1 LLLKYQRRSLGKKRP
16 DSRIILVLAAIVLV
30 IQVLNV
36 LLGVVLSLLAVN
48 EVQALGLG
56 ELVDLST
63 GNTNKEL
70 LGELMGDW
78 LACNVLGLQ
87 FTLELALQPTLL
99 ALSVL
104 EDLEGTEGCGTS

>member
-1 LLLKYQRRSLGKKRP
+1 M
-16 DSRIILVLAAIVLV
+16 LVV
-30 IQVLNV
+30 QVLNI

-87 FTLELALQPTLL
+87 FTPELALQRTLL

-104 EDLEGTEGCGTS
+104 KDLEGTEGSGTS